1 MQPVTITIQM
11 QGRVVGQIQLEDHL
25 NIGRIPENNLVLAK
39 PSISRYHAEIHLTD
53 QGVMITD
60 VGSSYATFVTD
71 RKLEPKKPYS
81 WLAGETVD
89 LLHKSFG
96 VNCQRK
102 PTQFTVSVLHNKS
115 QTVAKT

>member
-60 VGSSYATFVTD
+60 VGSSYGTFKAGNQLQPKQPSPLLRGESVQINPFILTYQCLND
-71 RKLEPKKPYS
+71 TQILLEP
-81 WLAGETVD
+81 
-89 LLHKSFG
+89 
-96 VNCQRK
+96 
-102 PTQFTVSVLHNKS
+102 PTT
-115 QTVAKT
+115 